1 MELHLLIKAKTYGFI
16 EVDCRMEYM
25 VRDQKDFMKTNGHNF
40 ERMSNSCSLVTNILD
55 EGRRALKAMARA
67 EMAKA
72 QTRQRIQANKHR
84 RKEDFGIGDYVMVTT
99 KHWNLRRP
107 TRKLAE
113 QSVGPFRIMERVGNA
128 YNKLDLPDSIKVHP
142 VFDCAGLPN

>member
-84 RKEDFGIGDYVMVTT
+84 RKEDFGIGELES
-99 KHWNLRRP
+99 WRSS
-107 TRKLAE
+107 
-113 QSVGPFRIMERVGNA
+113 Q
-128 YNKLDLPDSIKVHP
+128 LDH
-142 VFDCAGLPN
+142 FE